1 MNMKKTVTF
10 LLAASMVAGLSAC
23 SGQGSNDAGST
34 TTDDGQKTEARSEAE
49 TAAEVMDG
57 GDGMEELTFWH
68 SMDSI
73 FADITEKQISLFNET
88 IGKEK
93 GIHVTGVFQ
102 NWPGTDALTAAMST
116 DDIANMPDVIQLYGE
131 SVSIVRD
138 YARTVW
144 AENYISGT
152 EATLKKEDLI
162 PNAVSSHSIDGKMI
176 GVPWGISALMLY
188 YNQDYL
194 DQIGAEVPGTID
206 EMAKILPELVA
217 KTDAEYGLNVRVN
230 EFELENWIATQGQ
243 GGTYFGNNESGH
255 AGHMTELACDKDGSL
270 EKFLGE
276 WEKVVKSGA
285 YKPIRDSINEE
296 FAQGM
301 YGMVIMTSSRIPT
314 IAGLVD
320 GVFEWGVA
328 PIPVVDAADVG
339 GAYPSGSGL
348 FILDR
353 DNEAKKTAAWEFV
366 QFMASPE
373 AQVMWLEGAG
383 YIPVNLK
390 TAELDGYKLAMEE
403 EPRLQ
408 VPSDALM
415 MATEKV
421 VPAYVPNSSTT
432 DSVIKDAMIAFGE
445 GNATKEETMKAIVE
459 GCEQAFTDYYRANPI
474 D

>member
-1 MNMKKTVTF
+1 MNMKKMAGL
-10 LLAASMVAGLSAC
+10 LLAASIAAGLSAC
-23 SGQGSNDAGST
+23 GGQDGNDTGST
-34 TTDDGQKTEARSEAE
+34 TADAGQTTVARSGTEPAME
-49 TAAEVMDG
+49 TTSGRGETV
-57 GDGMEELTFWH
+57 ELTFWH
-68 SMDSI
+68 SMDSV
-73 FADITEKQISLFNET
+73 FAEITEKQIRLFNET
-88 IGKEK
+88 VGKEK
-93 GIHVTGVFQ
+93 GIRVTGVFQ

-138 YARTVW
+138 YDRTVW
-144 AENYISGT
+144 AEDYISGAD
-152 EATLKKEDLI
+152 ATLKKEDLI
-162 PNAVSSHSIDGKMI
+162 PNTVASHSIDGKMV

-194 DQIGAEVPGTID
+194 EQIGSEVPRTID

-217 KTDAEYGLNVRVN
+217 TTDAEYGLNVRIN
-230 EFELENWIATQGQ
+230 EFELENWIATQGTD
-243 GGTYFGNNESGH
+243 GTYFGNNESGH
-255 AGHMTELACDKDGSL
+255 AGYMTELACDKNDSL
-270 EKFLGE
+270 KKFLDE

-301 YGMVIMTSSRIPT
+301 HGMVIMTSSRIPT

-320 GVFEWGVA
+320 GSFEWGVA

-348 FILDR
+348 FMLDR
-353 DNEAKKTAAWEFV
+353 DNEASKAAAWEFV

-383 YIPVNLK
+383 YIPVNLR
-390 TAELDGYKLAMEE
+390 TAELDEYKAAIAAES
-403 EPRLQ
+403 RLQ
-408 VPSDALM
+408 VPYDTLM

-445 GNATKEETMKAIVE
+445 GSATKDETFQAIVE
-459 GCEQAFTDYYRANPI
+459 GCERAFADYYRANPI
-474 D
+474 N